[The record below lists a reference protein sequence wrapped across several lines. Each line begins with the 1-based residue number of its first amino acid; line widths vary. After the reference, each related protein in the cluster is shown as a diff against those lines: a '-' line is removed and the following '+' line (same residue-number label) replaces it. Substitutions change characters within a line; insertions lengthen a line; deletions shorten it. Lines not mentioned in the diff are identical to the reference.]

1 MICVVLRQNVYLAP
15 SRFSLQSISRST
27 AGVFSAHLAS
37 VWLLHSKHRIVF
49 AKGMKKCQLV
59 QAAFDQKQL
68 KNLCK
73 AISKPVRADYPDQN
87 GFRFFI
93 RYAIFN
99 RRTDYREIFRERS
112 EPSCTAIRTTAQ
124 AIRMYLSKAMSPV

>member
-1 MICVVLRQNVYLAP
+1 MICVVLRQNVYFAP
-15 SRFSLQSISRST
+15 SRFSLQSISRSA
-27 AGVFSAHLAS
+27 AGAFSAHLES

-49 AKGMKKCQLV
+49 AEGMEKHQLV
-59 QAAFDQKQL
+59 QAATDQKLL

-93 RYAIFN
+93 RYATFN
-99 RRTDYREIFRERS
+99 RHTDDREMFRERS
-112 EPSCTAIRTTAQ
+112 EPSCTAISTTAQ
-124 AIRMYLSKAMSPV
+124 AIRMHLSEPMTPV